1 LSLGSNASSTTTLTL
16 RHASVRQR
24 EENEE
29 DRRVSL
35 RESLCLQIPFNEE
48 EALTREELGNGLPE
62 QLRVNVKRFEAVL
75 EEHVGTLWTK
85 KGEGGRAGFRY
96 WREKKAWVGEV

>member
-1 LSLGSNASSTTTLTL
+1 
-16 RHASVRQR
+16 VRRR

-35 RESLCLQIPFNEE
+35 RESLCLRIPFDEE
-48 EALTREELGNGLPE
+48 KAVTREELWNGLPE

-75 EEHVGTLWTK
+75 EEHVGTLWER
-85 KGEGGRAGFRY
+85 KGGTGRGVTFRY
-96 WREKKAWVGEV
+96 WRKKNWMV